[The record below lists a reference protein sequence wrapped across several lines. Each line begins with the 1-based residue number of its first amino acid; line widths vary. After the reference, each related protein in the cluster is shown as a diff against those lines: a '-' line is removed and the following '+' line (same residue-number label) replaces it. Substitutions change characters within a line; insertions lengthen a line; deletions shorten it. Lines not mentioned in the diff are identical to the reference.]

1 MKLLQVPTAQLE
13 QRIQEEIEANP
24 ALEES
29 EDAEDE
35 IPQLTEETAP
45 EAETTETE
53 TEIEAAEEEIK
64 LDDDVD
70 MSEYYDEDDEGVADY
85 KTKDPSEFTDPDDEK
100 KTVPVSVASTF
111 HEYLESQVGMMDLDE
126 R

>member
-1 MKLLQVPTAQLE
+1 MLHRAIVVCFLKLRPVLNQRLSQKLLLKLSPQQIQLMKLLQVPTAQLE

-45 EAETTETE
+45 EAETAETGS
-53 TEIEAAEEEIK
+53 A
-64 LDDDVD
+64 
-70 MSEYYDEDDEGVADY
+70 
-85 KTKDPSEFTDPDDEK
+85 
-100 KTVPVSVASTF
+100 
-111 HEYLESQVGMMDLDE
+111 
-126 R
+126 